1 MLESIKRLIKGVTL
15 ILIMEKE
22 KNTIIELSFYDK
34 QHGMDSDY
42 PCINTDIID
51 DSGEEW
57 FTKTYFS
64 WSEFIKENIVLN
76 HRILCSKA
84 RCRKLSHRNLILETE
99 NADLNL
105 SNCLNGKDFARSFG
119 VGVE

>member
-1 MLESIKRLIKGVTL
+1 MLESIESLLEGVTL
-15 ILIMEKE
+15 VDMV
-22 KNTIIELSFYDK
+22 
-34 QHGMDSDY
+34 
-42 PCINTDIID
+42 
-51 DSGEEW
+51 EW

-84 RCRKLSHRNLILETE
+84 RCRNLSHRNLILETE

>member
-1 MLESIKRLIKGVTL
+1 MLENLLNGETL
-15 ILIMEKE
+15 IDVT
-22 KNTIIELSFYDK
+22 KNNEGIIIETSFYDK
-34 QHGMDSDY
+34 EHKMNSVY
-42 PCINTDIID
+42 PCINTCIID
-51 DSGEEW
+51 NNGEEW
-57 FTKTYFS
+57 FTTTYFS

>member
-1 MLESIKRLIKGVTL
+1 MLENIKSLLNGETL
-15 ILIMEKE
+15 IDVT
-22 KNTIIELSFYDK
+22 KNNEGIIIETSFYDK
-34 QHGMDSDY
+34 EHKMNSVY
-42 PCINTDIID
+42 PCINTCIID
-51 DSGEEW
+51 SDGEDW

>member
-1 MLESIKRLIKGVTL
+1 MLENIKSLLNGETL
-15 ILIMEKE
+15 IDVT
-22 KNTIIELSFYDK
+22 KNNEGIIIETSFYDK
-34 QHGMDSDY
+34 EHKMNIVY
-42 PCINTDIID
+42 PCINTCIID
-51 DSGEEW
+51 NTGEDW
-57 FTKTYFS
+57 FTTTYFT

>member
-1 MLESIKRLIKGVTL
+1 MIESIIHLLKGVTL
-15 ILIMEKE
+15 IEIVEE
-22 KNTIIELSFYDK
+22 NNETTIIELSFYDK
-34 QHGMDSDY
+34 QHGINNNY
-42 PCINTDIID
+42 PCINTCIID
-51 DSGEEW
+51 NGEEW

>member
-1 MLESIKRLIKGVTL
+1 MLENLLNGETL
-15 ILIMEKE
+15 IDVT
-22 KNTIIELSFYDK
+22 KNNEGIIIETSFYDK
-34 QHGMDSDY
+34 EHKMNSVY
-42 PCINTDIID
+42 PCINTCIID
-51 DSGEEW
+51 NNGEEW
-57 FTKTYFS
+57 FTTTYFS

-84 RCRKLSHRNLILETE
+84 RCRKLNHRNLILETE

>member
-1 MLESIKRLIKGVTL
+1 MIENIKSLLKGETL
-15 ILIMEKE
+15 IDVTKNNEK
-22 KNTIIELSFYDK
+22 TVIETLFYDK
-34 QHGMDSDY
+34 EHKMDSVY
-42 PCINTDIID
+42 PCINTGVID
-51 DSGEEW
+51 NTGEEW